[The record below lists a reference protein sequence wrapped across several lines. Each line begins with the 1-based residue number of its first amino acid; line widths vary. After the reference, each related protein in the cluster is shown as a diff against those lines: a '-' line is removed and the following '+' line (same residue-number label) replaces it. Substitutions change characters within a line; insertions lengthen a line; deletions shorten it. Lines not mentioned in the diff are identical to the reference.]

1 MLMVMFSRGSRIL
14 ESTSTILIPHW
25 DNEFPGN
32 RKHLRD
38 HKQLSDGAKRKILYE
53 NAKDLFSL

>member
-1 MLMVMFSRGSRIL
+1 MVMLSRDSRIL
-14 ESTSTILIPHW
+14 ESTSTNLIPYW

-32 RKHLRD
+32 LKHLRD
-38 HKQLSDGAKRKILYE
+38 HKQLSDKAKRKILYE